1 MRLSDACL
9 VCVLS
14 TVSTGF
20 QSQHPIPHLPEED
33 SALRPYCLG
42 KESSLF
48 LVRH

>member
-9 VCVLS
+9 VCVLNMMG
-14 TVSTGF
+14 TGF

-33 SALRPYCLG
+33 SAIRLYCLH

-48 LVRH
+48 